1 MFIKARDKYK
11 LDLSECI
18 MVGDKMSDI
27 IAAQSAGIK
36 SNFLVNNQAND
47 IFNINIKNFTKK
59 KDLLD
64 CVKDICSYLKMD
76 SIFE

>member
-1 MFIKARDKYK
+1 MFFKARKKYK

-18 MVGDKMSDI
+18 MIGDKISDI

-36 SNFLVNNQAND
+36 KNFLVNNHSND
-47 IFNINIKNFTKK
+47 TLNLINKNYTTK

-64 CVKDICSYLKMD
+64 CVKDIYSYTQMENIIK
-76 SIFE
+76 

>member
-1 MFIKARDKYK
+1 MFFKARKKYK

-18 MVGDKMSDI
+18 MIGDKISDI

-36 SNFLVNNQAND
+36 KNFLVNNQAND
-47 IFNINIKNFTKK
+47 TFNFSNKNYTKK

-64 CVKDICSYLKMD
+64 CVEDICSYTQMGNIIK
-76 SIFE
+76 